1 MLGKEGF
8 ILRAAAE
15 DRTGAANTTAHRSSA
30 EQTPALLAALKY
42 DTKGNLTL
50 HKFHSWFIQVWEVSL
65 SSKTRV
71 NGSMALDCSK
81 SKMCGQKAAI
91 P

>member
-8 ILRAAAE
+8 ILRAATK

-50 HKFHSWFIQVWEVSL
+50 HKFHSWFIQVWGSL
-65 SSKTRV
+65 TFIQNPGKWV
-71 NGSMALDCSK
+71 NGFGL
-81 SKMCGQKAAI
+81 Q
-91 P
+91 